1 LQRKEEFM
9 GNVFLIAEQK
19 DGSIKRVSLEI
30 LSELVRQNVST
41 TVVVPGFGD
50 LNQVTESLVN
60 HGAAKVVVLENEVL
74 ANYNTEAYANALHTY
89 LAQQNPS
96 VVITGATSH
105 GKDFLPRLAAK
116 FKTGLAVDCTSFQ
129 LTGDKVSIQR
139 PVYAGKCSKTVQF
152 TGAPAVFS
160 VRPNVLATQT
170 QSKGGTVE
178 KVAANPGT
186 MKAKI
191 VSSVAS
197 QVKKVELTEADMI
210 ISGGRS
216 LKSADN
222 FKILADCAA
231 TVGAAVGASRAAVDA
246 GYAPHDMQ
254 VGQTGKTV
262 SPKLYIACGI
272 SGAIQHLAGMRTSKV
287 IVAINKD
294 PEAPIFQKADYGIV
308 GDLFEVVPH
317 LTEELKKLKSQS

>member
-1 LQRKEEFM
+1 M
-9 GNVFLIAEQK
+9 GNVFLIAEHK
-19 DGSIKRVSLEI
+19 DGNIKRVSLEI
-30 LSELVRQNVST
+30 LSELTRQGVST
-41 TVVVPGFGD
+41 TAVVPGFGD
-50 LNQVTESLVN
+50 LAKVTDSLVK
-60 HGAAKVVVLENEVL
+60 HGAAKVVVLEHEVL
-74 ANYNTEAYANALHTY
+74 NQYNTEAYANAIYGY
-89 LAQQNPS
+89 LSGQNPS
-96 VVITGATSH
+96 AVITGATSH

-116 FKTGLAVDCTSFQ
+116 FKTGIVADCVSLQFS
-129 LTGDKVSIQR
+129 GDKVTVRKPI
-139 PVYAGKCSKTVQF
+139 YAGKCSKKVEF
-152 TGAPAVFS
+152 TGGPAVFS
-160 VRPNVLATQT
+160 VRPNVLATQEANK
-170 QSKGGTVE
+170 SGTVE
-178 KVAANPGT
+178 KVAGNPGT
-186 MKAKI
+186 VRAKVI
-191 VSSVAS
+191 SSVAS
-197 QVKKVELTEADMI
+197 QVKKVELTEADII

-216 LKSADN
+216 LKNADN

-294 PEAPIFQKADYGIV
+294 PEAPIFQKTDYGIV
-308 GDLFEVVPH
+308 GDLFEVVPL

>member
-1 LQRKEEFM
+1 M
-9 GNVFLIAEQK
+9 GNAFLIAEHK
-19 DGSIKRVSLEI
+19 DGNVKRVSLEI
-30 LSELVRQNVST
+30 LSELSRQGVAT
-41 TVVVPGFGD
+41 TTVVPGFGD
-50 LNQVTESLVN
+50 LTKVTESLVK
-60 HGAAKVVVLENEVL
+60 HGASKVVVLEHEVL
-74 ANYNTEAYANALHTY
+74 ANYNTEAYTNAIFQY
-89 LAQQNPS
+89 LSSQSPS
-96 VVITGATSH
+96 VIMTGATSH

-116 FKTGLAVDCTSFQ
+116 FKTGIAADCTSFQ
-129 LTGDKVSIQR
+129 FSGDKVKVQR
-139 PVYAGKCSKTVQF
+139 PIYAGKCTKMVEF
-152 TGAPAVFS
+152 TGSPAVFS
-160 VRPNVLATQT
+160 VRPNVLPTQE
-170 QSKGGTVE
+170 SNKSGAVE
-178 KVAANPGT
+178 KVAADPGT
-186 MKAKI
+186 VKAKVI
-191 VSSVAS
+191 STVAS
-197 QVKKVELTEADMI
+197 QVKKVELTEADII

-216 LKSADN
+216 LKSGEN

-308 GDLFEVVPH
+308 GDLFEVVPL

>member
-1 LQRKEEFM
+1 M
-9 GNVFLIAEQK
+9 GNVFVIAEQK
-19 DGSIKRVSLEI
+19 DGHVKRVSLEL
-30 LSELVRQNVST
+30 LSELTRQGVAAT
-41 TVVVPGFGD
+41 AVVPGFGD
-50 LNQVTESLVN
+50 LSKVTDNLVN
-60 HGAAKVVVLENEVL
+60 HGAAKVVVLEHEALNQ
-74 ANYNTEAYANALHTY
+74 YNTEAYTNALHQY
-89 LAQQNPS
+89 LSSQNPS
-96 VVITGATSH
+96 VIVTGATSH

-116 FKTGLAVDCTSFQ
+116 FTTGIAVDCTSFQ
-129 LTGDKVSIQR
+129 LSGDKVSVRR
-139 PVYAGKCSKTVQF
+139 PVYAGKCSKQVEF
-152 TGAPAVFS
+152 SGAPAIFS
-160 VRPNVLATQT
+160 VRPNVLAVQT
-170 QSKGGTVE
+170 GSKSGSVE

-186 MKAKI
+186 VKAKI
-191 VSSVAS
+191 VSTVAS
-197 QVKKVELTEADMI
+197 QIKKVELTEADII

-308 GDLFEVVPH
+308 GDLFEVVPL

>member
-1 LQRKEEFM
+1 M

-19 DGSIKRVSLEI
+19 DGNIKRVSLEI
-30 LSELVRQNVST
+30 LSELTRQSVST
-41 TVVVPGFGD
+41 TAVVLGFGD
-50 LNQVTESLVN
+50 LTAATDSLIK
-60 HGAAKVVVLENEVL
+60 HGAAKVVVLEHEVF
-74 ANYNTEAYANALHTY
+74 NQYNTEGYANAIHSY
-89 LAQQNPS
+89 LATQNPS
-96 VVITGATSH
+96 VIVTGATSH
-105 GKDFLPRLAAK
+105 GKDYLPRIAAK
-116 FKTGLAVDCTSFQ
+116 FASGIAADCTSFQ
-129 LTGDKVSIQR
+129 FSGDKVSVRKPI
-139 PVYAGKCSKTVQF
+139 YAGKCSKMVEF
-152 TGAPAVFS
+152 TEGTAVFS
-160 VRPNVLATQT
+160 VRPNVLPTQEANK
-170 QSKGGTVE
+170 SGTVE
-178 KVAANPGT
+178 KVAANPGNVR
-186 MKAKI
+186 AKI
-191 VSSVAS
+191 VGTVAS
-197 QVKKVELTEADMI
+197 QVKKVELTEADII

-216 LKSADN
+216 LKSAEN

-294 PEAPIFQKADYGIV
+294 PEAPIFQKTDYGIV
-308 GDLFEVVPH
+308 GDLFEVVPL

>member
-1 LQRKEEFM
+1 M
-9 GNVFLIAEQK
+9 GNVFIIAEQK
-19 DGSIKRVSLEI
+19 DGNVKRVSLEI
-30 LSELVRQNVST
+30 LSELSRQGIAAT
-41 TVVVPGFGD
+41 AVVPGFGD
-50 LNQVTESLVN
+50 LSKVTDSLVD
-60 HGAAKVVVLENEVL
+60 HGASKVVVLEHEALNQ
-74 ANYNTEAYANALHTY
+74 YNTEAYTNALYQY
-89 LAQQNPS
+89 LSSQNPS
-96 VVITGATSH
+96 VVLTGATSH

-116 FKTGLAVDCTSFQ
+116 FKTGIAADCTSFQ
-129 LTGDKVSIQR
+129 FSGDKVSVRR
-139 PVYAGKCSKTVQF
+139 PIYAGKCSKMVEF
-152 TGAPAVFS
+152 SGAPAVFS

-170 QSKGGTVE
+170 GSKSGSVE
-178 KVAANPGT
+178 KVAADPGSV
-186 MKAKI
+186 KAKV
-191 VSSVAS
+191 VSTVAS
-197 QVKKVELTEADMI
+197 QVKKVELTEADII

-222 FKILADCAA
+222 FKILSDCAA

-308 GDLFEVVPH
+308 GDLFEVVPL